1 MLRFSSDGDKVQ
13 VSVRPPLVYVVHY
26 YESVRRPEPFLPYSV
41 HVSTNALCLALP
53 GIPNV
58 RERGGERE
66 RERERGEITEETF
79 TPATKPKGKIMQ
91 LVRARGWRRDETPA
105 WRCRAVQSP
114 YRNVDASTAWPPSV
128 AIARVAFP
136 YRHRRQRSRSAK
148 KSHGGY

>member
-58 RERGGERE
+58 RERERE
-66 RERERGEITEETF
+66 RERERDRERE
-79 TPATKPKGKIMQ
+79 
-91 LVRARGWRRDETPA
+91 RG
-105 WRCRAVQSP
+105 
-114 YRNVDASTAWPPSV
+114 N
-128 AIARVAFP
+128 
-136 YRHRRQRSRSAK
+136 HRRNFYSGDQTKR
-148 KSHGGY
+148 